1 MVVGEG
7 IASPS
12 GKEIDGKYL
21 DQNEKDLMDRFAQ
34 FRKEWPTFGV
44 TLMCDSW
51 TGPTRMS
58 VINFL
63 IYCNGV
69 TWFHKSIDATGKSQD
84 AKFLFKVASK
94 LVHFTIH
101 SLSMCSMITKVCA
114 FFRRFERSWMIL
126 VRSTSCT

>member
-21 DQNEKDLMDRFAQ
+21 DQNEKGLMDRFAQ
-34 FRKEWPTFGV
+34 FWKEWPTFGV

-51 TGPTRMS
+51 TRPTRMS
-58 VINFL
+58 VIHFL

-69 TWFHKSIDATGKSQD
+69 TWLHKSIDATGKSQD
-84 AKFLFKVASK
+84 AKFLFKVASE
-94 LVHFTIH
+94 LVHFTID
-101 SLSMCSMITKVCA
+101 SLSMC
-114 FFRRFERSWMIL
+114 
-126 VRSTSCT
+126 